1 MELGD
6 RLLKKLSPGGRAWL
20 ATADKDA
27 RLAAMLLFAR
37 PPSKSDLQRLE
48 AHGVEIVSVS
58 GDVATARIPRD
69 ALKQAL
75 DEPAV
80 TYVEA
85 SRPLTAE

>member
-1 MELGD
+1 VHLEA
-6 RLLKKLSPGGRAWL
+6 LKVAL
-20 ATADKDA
+20 AG
-27 RLAAMLLFAR
+27 R
-37 PPSKSDLQRLE
+37 PPEQKHGGE
-48 AHGVEIVSVS
+48 ARILISRRQPG

-69 ALKQAL
+69 ALKEAL